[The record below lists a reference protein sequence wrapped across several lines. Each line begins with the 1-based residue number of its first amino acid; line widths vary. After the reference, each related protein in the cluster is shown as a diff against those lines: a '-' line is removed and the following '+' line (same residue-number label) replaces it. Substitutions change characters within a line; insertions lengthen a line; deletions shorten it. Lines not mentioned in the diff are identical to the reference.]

1 MILGGAMDEF
11 GCCVS
16 CGYTFCPSLAECL
29 RPWERICPTQEHHR
43 LLQRMDDFNL
53 SELGIF
59 IGVCS
64 SALVGFLLATQKSKC
79 QSICWGMCK
88 RDVKAVI
95 EEERLEMT
103 GHTGTTPRIP
113 PRLDLELN
121 NEAEPQAETKI

>member
-1 MILGGAMDEF
+1 MILGGAMDEY

-29 RPWERICPTQEHHR
+29 RPWERVCPSQTHHR
-43 LLQRMDDFNL
+43 ILSKMDDFNL

-79 QSICWGMCK
+79 ESICWGMCK
-88 RDVKAVI
+88 RNVEAVI
-95 EEERLEMT
+95 AEERLEMT
-103 GHTGTTPRIP
+103 GSSGMTPR
-113 PRLDLELN
+113 LELKTN
-121 NEAEPQAETKI
+121 NTTLNEPEPEN

>member
-1 MILGGAMDEF
+1 MILGGAMDEY

-29 RPWERICPTQEHHR
+29 RPWERVCPTQTHHR
-43 LLQRMDDFNL
+43 ILQKMDDFNL

-79 QSICWGMCK
+79 ESICWGMCK
-88 RDVKAVI
+88 RNVDAVI
-95 EEERLEMT
+95 AEEKLEMT
-103 GHTGTTPRIP
+103 GHTGDTPR
-113 PRLDLELN
+113 LN
-121 NEAEPQAETKI
+121 VEPEPEKDN